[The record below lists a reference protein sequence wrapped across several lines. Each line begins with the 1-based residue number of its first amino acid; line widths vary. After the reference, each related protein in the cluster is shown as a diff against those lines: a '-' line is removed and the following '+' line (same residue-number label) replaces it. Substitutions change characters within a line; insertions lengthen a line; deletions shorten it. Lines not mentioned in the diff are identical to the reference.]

1 MRGLEIADV
10 KRASGQNI
18 HCSAGPC
25 LARVCGPEL
34 ACVLRACT
42 KHTTRAWLEEPASA
56 EQPEWS
62 NDLNWPW
69 VTLRSTG
76 WAWLRLGYR
85 HQLQLTQG
93 HTRHTGHLVT
103 AGAAD
108 GGDPEDGGGVGT
120 ERGGRW
126 YHVSAPLSFLHY
138 QQPVL

>member
-1 MRGLEIADV
+1 M
-10 KRASGQNI
+10 
-18 HCSAGPC
+18 
-25 LARVCGPEL
+25 
-34 ACVLRACT
+34 LRACT
-42 KHTTRAWLEEPASA
+42 KHITRAWLEEPASA

-120 ERGGRW
+120 ERGAV
-126 YHVSAPLSFLHY
+126 VSCQCSPQLPPLSATGAINRRHRGEKGERDAGKGNM
-138 QQPVL
+138 